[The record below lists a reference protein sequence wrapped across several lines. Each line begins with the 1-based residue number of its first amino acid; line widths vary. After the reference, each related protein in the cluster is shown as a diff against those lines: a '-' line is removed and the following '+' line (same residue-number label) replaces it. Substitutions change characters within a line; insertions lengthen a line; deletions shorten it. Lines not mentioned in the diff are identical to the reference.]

1 MKTGI
6 NKRAQLS
13 MIMDH
18 QENKDL
24 VIFIAFLKIVEVD
37 REKNNY
43 DWLGLTLKNC
53 TSFKL
58 IKNAFEY
65 VATIDGSRPWPTS
78 SIFLLMSSRLI

>member
-1 MKTGI
+1 
-6 NKRAQLS
+6 

-37 REKNNY
+37 REKKTNY

-58 IKNAFEY
+58 IKNSFEY
-65 VATIDGSRPWPTS
+65 VATI
-78 SIFLLMSSRLI
+78 

>member
-6 NKRAQLS
+6 NKRAQLT

-24 VIFIAFLKIVEVD
+24 DILIAFLKKAEID
-37 REKNNY
+37 REKLNNF
-43 DWLGLTLKNC
+43 DWLELTLKNC

-58 IKNAFEY
+58 IKNLFEY
-65 VATIDGSRPWPTS
+65 VATI
-78 SIFLLMSSRLI
+78 

>member
-1 MKTGI
+1 
-6 NKRAQLS
+6 

-24 VIFIAFLKIVEVD
+24 DILIAFLKIVVVD
-37 REKNNY
+37 REKNIY

-58 IKNAFEY
+58 IKNSFEY
-65 VATIDGSRPWPTS
+65 VATI
-78 SIFLLMSSRLI
+78 

>member
-1 MKTGI
+1 
-6 NKRAQLS
+6 

-24 VIFIAFLKIVEVD
+24 DILIAFLKIVEVD
-37 REKNNY
+37 REKNIY

-58 IKNAFEY
+58 IKNLFEY
-65 VATIDGSRPWPTS
+65 VATI
-78 SIFLLMSSRLI
+78 